1 MDQELL
7 YGINNINSLLTIN
20 SGKRKIF
27 EIIINNNR
35 KNSSRVK
42 EIINKA
48 NKRNIIVKELD
59 SKNFLSFIKDKF
71 TKEEIA
77 TTQGVMAKVSS
88 YNFYN
93 LEQILEAYSD
103 KKGLFVV
110 LDEITD
116 IGNFA
121 SILRNCSA
129 FCVDGVI
136 ISKNRSVDI
145 NRRVSK
151 ISAGALEE
159 IKIFRVVNIV
169 KAIEDL
175 KEKGFWIYGTTLEI
189 GSNVKLADE
198 IEYAFPLAIII
209 GSEGK
214 GIGRLVAKSCD
225 FMVRINMTGNMQS
238 LNVSTAAG
246 IMLYIIKNFQ
256 IKKVI

>member
-1 MDQELL
+1 MDRELL
-7 YGINNINSLLTIN
+7 YGINNISSLLTTN
-20 SGKRKIF
+20 SGKRKIY
-27 EIIINNNR
+27 EIIINKNR
-35 KNSSRVK
+35 KNSPRVK

-48 NKRNIIVKELD
+48 DKRNIIVKELD

-71 TKEEIA
+71 TEEEIV
-77 TTQGVMAKVSS
+77 TTQGVLAKVSS

-93 LEQILEAYSD
+93 LEQILETYSD
-103 KKGLFVV
+103 KKRLFVV

-129 FCVDGVI
+129 FGVDGVI

-169 KAIEDL
+169 KAIENL
-175 KEKGFWIYGTTLEI
+175 KKRGFWIYGTTLEI
-189 GSNVKLADE
+189 GSSVKLADE
-198 IEYAFPLAIII
+198 IEYSFPVAIVF

-225 FMVRINMTGNMQS
+225 FMVRINMPGNMQS
-238 LNVSTAAG
+238 LNVSTAVG

-256 IKKVI
+256 MKKVI

>member
-1 MDQELL
+1 MDWELL
-7 YGINNINSLLTIN
+7 YGINNINSLLAIN
-20 SGKRKIF
+20 SGKRKIY
-27 EIIINNNR
+27 EIILNKNR
-35 KNSSRVK
+35 RNSPRVK

-48 NKRNIIVKELD
+48 GKRNILVKELD
-59 SKNFLSFIKDKF
+59 SKNFLSFINDKL
-71 TKEEIA
+71 TEEEIA
-77 TTQGVMAKVSS
+77 TTQGILAKVSS

-93 LEQILEAYSD
+93 LEQILETHSD
-103 KKGLFVV
+103 KKRLFVI

-116 IGNFA
+116 VGNFG
-121 SILRNCSA
+121 SILRNCSV
-129 FCVDGVI
+129 FGVDGVI

-145 NRRVSK
+145 NRRVGK

-159 IKIFRVVNIV
+159 VKIFRVINIV
-169 KAIEDL
+169 KAIENL

-198 IEYAFPLAIII
+198 IEYSFPLAIVF

-214 GIGRLVAKSCD
+214 GIGRLVARNCD
-225 FMVRINMTGNMQS
+225 FMVRINMPGNMQS

-256 IKKVI
+256 MKKVI